1 MRKLYETF
9 KNLQIQKRTETF
21 RGNTVHSTYVFASSI
36 ADELDLN
43 LHRKFI
49 TTDDKSED
57 FFYYVKKLS
66 LQKELNTNRTQ

>member
-21 RGNTVHSTYVFASSI
+21 RGNTVHTYVFASSI
-36 ADELDLN
+36 GDELDLN

-57 FFYYVKKLS
+57 FLVC
-66 LQKELNTNRTQ
+66 